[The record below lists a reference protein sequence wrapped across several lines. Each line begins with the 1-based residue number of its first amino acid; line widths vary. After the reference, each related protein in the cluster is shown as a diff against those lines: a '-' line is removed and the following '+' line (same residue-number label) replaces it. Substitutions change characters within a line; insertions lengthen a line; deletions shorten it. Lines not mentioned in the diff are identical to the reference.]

1 MSCKSKSSPPVEP
14 LNGVLDTRSLPAD
27 VGYGSW
33 RWRQNMAAVPM
44 NKLCRRNGWRKFLYT
59 ESPYQ
64 NHDLHDQLLS
74 KLTYYDEATPVDANS
89 DEVQSYPS
97 SQCGTTLNTRTQA
110 RQPIT
115 MLFEAVATNGAR
127 RLLAGTQNR
136 LYVQRASK
144 GNWQVISDALGG
156 TAQTSFEKR

>member
-1 MSCKSKSSPPVEP
+1 
-14 LNGVLDTRSLPAD
+14 
-27 VGYGSW
+27 
-33 RWRQNMAAVPM
+33 MAAVPM

-97 SQCGTTLNTRTQA
+97 SQCGTTLNTRTRPA
-110 RQPIT
+110 FASFCEDAAVSAIT
-115 MLFEAVATNGAR
+115 
-127 RLLAGTQNR
+127 RLLLAMVIWASLIVLVLQIDGPRITTQ
-136 LYVQRASK
+136 K
-144 GNWQVISDALGG
+144 
-156 TAQTSFEKR
+156 